1 MHCQSVAQLRHT
13 RRLCRYASLSA
24 VQCQYFERSIY
35 SVVLMTQ
42 WVLGGAN
49 VVFVGLMPR
58 VNQDPRGFKGTI
70 EAG

>member
-1 MHCQSVAQLRHT
+1 MLHSSDTLEGFAGMCSSVL
-13 RRLCRYASLSA
+13 A
-24 VQCQYFERSIY
+24 VVQRQYFERSIY

-58 VNQDPRGFKGTI
+58 VNQDPRGFKGTNRT
-70 EAG
+70 G